1 MNQSLKRQV
10 NNIPSIFA
18 GATFDEIK
26 RDFVDWLST
35 QDEFKDFDFSG
46 SRINVLNDLLAYTV
60 LYMQSFANSALYE
73 SFLQTAQLRSSVVQA
88 AQDKG
93 YMPASRSASAT
104 DIMIVCSHMNNP
116 VRVQIPRGTKL
127 LGKPK
132 DKGEPYPFVVI
143 EDVTRSI
150 DKNKKYFVPLKIAQG
165 RIIRTELSYDPAV
178 KILVR
183 DEKIDRESVR
193 VTVGGAVWSNWT
205 NESMVRAGSTSSVYY
220 MRETIDGH
228 TELFF
233 GEGQIDSA
241 VIDYDPEYDED
252 GNEITPEARS
262 GQITNNYIGGL
273 KPTKGTNIVIEY
285 LRTDGEVANGCTDFS
300 YVDTLKDITVEQV
313 IENPSND
320 KDYVGSNG
328 GGDPEPIERIRE
340 LATIKRESQNRA
352 VTQSDYESFVSAKF
366 GNIVQAIQC
375 FTQKDK
381 PGYAFIAIKPK
392 NGLNLTTVQR
402 EDIKNYLN
410 AYNLATITPSV
421 INPDYMF
428 LKHNVKVTYD
438 LNKLAE
444 SEQWLEGKIIGA
456 IDQYYTDEVEI
467 FNKSFAKSR
476 MLTYVDNADISIIG
490 SQATLQMVR
499 ELSNFYKTPMAGIKY
514 YNQIADQ
521 SLISGTLEFESKP
534 GADTYDIR
542 YASTTP
548 VPADAEV
555 RPGQSWIVAG
565 PFKDGDATAPNPPNE
580 SGWGRLYTGNDFQK
594 LPVTDGRNKYY
605 VIGEYDTF
613 TSTARWDLKVI
624 NVSDSQFQTD
634 TIELYADPLE
644 GNIFAKDG
652 SLIVFENDLRPQYT
666 TITLEPIAQ

>member
-10 NNIPSIFA
+10 NNIPVIFA

-26 RDFVDWLST
+26 KDFVDWLST

-46 SRINVLNDLLAYTV
+46 ARINVLNDLLAYSV
-60 LYMQSFANSALYE
+60 LYLQQFSNSALNE
-73 SFLQTAQLRSSVVQA
+73 SFLQTARLRSSVVQA

-104 DIMIVCSHMNNP
+104 DIMLVCTHLNSP
-116 VRVQIPRGTKL
+116 VRIQIPRGTKI

-132 DKGEPYPFVVI
+132 DKGEPYAFVVT

-150 DKNKKYFVPLKIAQG
+150 DKNKKYFVPVKIAQG
-165 RIIRTELSYDPAV
+165 RIIRTQLSFDPAV
-178 KILVR
+178 KILIR

-193 VTVGGAVWSNWT
+193 VTVGGAIWANWT

-228 TELFF
+228 TEVFF

-241 VIDYDPEYDED
+241 VIDYDPEYDDD
-252 GNEITPEARS
+252 GNEITPEART
-262 GQITNNYIGGL
+262 GQLTNNYIGGL

-285 LRTDGEVANGCTDFS
+285 IRTEGEVANGCTEFS

-320 KDYVGSNG
+320 ADYVGSNG

-340 LATIKRESQNRA
+340 LATIKRESQDRA
-352 VTQSDYESFVSAKF
+352 VTASDYEAFVSAKF
-366 GNIVQAIQC
+366 GNIVQAVQC

-381 PGYAFIAIKPK
+381 PGYAFVAIKPK
-392 NGLNLTTVQR
+392 NGLNLSTVQR
-402 EDIKNYLN
+402 EDIKGYLN
-410 AYNLATITPSV
+410 AYNLATITPSI

-428 LKHNVKVTYD
+428 LQHDVKVTYD
-438 LNKLAE
+438 LNKLSE
-444 SEQWLEGKIIGA
+444 SEQWLEGKIIDS
-456 IDQYYTDEVEI
+456 IDKYYTDEVEI

-476 MLTYVDNADISIIG
+476 MLTYIDNSDISIIG
-490 SQATLQMVR
+490 SQATLRMVR
-499 ELSNFYKTPMAGIKY
+499 EVPNFYETPMSGIKY
-514 YNQIADQ
+514 NNQIASQ
-521 SLISGTLEFESKP
+521 SLESGLLEFESAP
-534 GADTYDIR
+534 GKGSYEIR
-542 YASTTP
+542 YVSTKP
-548 VPADAEV
+548 NPADAEN
-555 RPGQSWIVAG
+555 RPGQAWIVAG
-565 PFKDGDATAPNPPNE
+565 PFKDGDVTVPSPPNE
-580 SGWGRLYTGNDFQK
+580 NGWGREYTGSDFNK
-594 LPVTDGRNKYY
+594 LPVTDRSKYY

-613 TSTARWDLKVI
+613 TSTARWNLKVLQLQ
-624 NVSDSQFQTD
+624 DTQFQTD
-634 TIELYADPLE
+634 TIELYADPVE
-644 GNIFAKDG
+644 DNIFTKDG

-666 TITLEPIAQ
+666 KITLEPIAQ